1 MKKIGTY
8 LAFPLLVILIL
19 LLYGF
24 SLKRNQQ
31 KKVQKIEVQFEG
43 GENEFLTHES
53 VNKLLI
59 QNNEEFKNQPKSV
72 IDLHELENLISAN
85 PYVEEAVVF
94 LTPRGLL
101 KTQIK
106 QREPLARIITNNESY
121 YIDKY
126 GVKIPLSSNHSA
138 RVPLVLGVNS
148 FKDVKEITQLVNYF
162 FEDDFLKKEI
172 VAMKKM
178 PNDEYVFNVRS
189 GDYKINFGK
198 CVNIDKKIKKIKA
211 FYNKA
216 LLDKTIHNYK
226 TINVKYHNQVVCT
239 KQHQVGK
246 AKSLGVKRG
255 VVNNITQTIQSIQQ
269 AVDEAESVS
278 GQKIEEVVV
287 GIAGQHIR
295 SLHHSDYIT
304 RTKSDEVIEAK
315 DINDLENQVHKLV
328 MLPGEE
334 IIHVLP
340 QEFKVDSQADI
351 KEPIGMYGGRL
362 EANFHVV
369 VGQVSSIRNIGR
381 CVKSAG
387 LSLSDIT
394 LEPLASASAV
404 LSREEKEAG
413 VALIDIGGGT
423 TDLAIFKDG
432 IIRHTAVIPFGGNV
446 ITEDIKE
453 GCSIIEKQ
461 AELLKVK
468 FGSAW
473 PGENKETEIVSI
485 PGEHVYLE
493 IKNYGHETQKGKLI
507 AGIVLTGGGS
517 QLKHL
522 RQLVEYITGM
532 DARIG
537 FPNEN
542 LAGESDDNLS
552 SPSYATAVGLLMEG
566 LSKPEIERVVEEKVV
581 TEASFQPIES
591 VEKESIV
598 IEDKQVEPKR
608 RAKSFFDK
616 FTERFKEFLD
626 NAE

>member
-1 MKKIGTY
+1 MENSKIAVGLDIGTTKIVAMIGRKNEY
-8 LAFPLLVILIL
+8 D
-19 LLYGF
+19 
-24 SLKRNQQ
+24 
-31 KKVQKIEVQFEG
+31 KIEV
-43 GENEFLTHES
+43 
-53 VNKLLI
+53 
-59 QNNEEFKNQPKSV
+59 
-72 IDLHELENLISAN
+72 
-85 PYVEEAVVF
+85 
-94 LTPRGLL
+94 
-101 KTQIK
+101 
-106 QREPLARIITNNESY
+106 
-121 YIDKY
+121 
-126 GVKIPLSSNHSA
+126 
-138 RVPLVLGVNS
+138 LG
-148 FKDVKEITQLVNYF
+148 
-162 FEDDFLKKEI
+162 
-172 VAMKKM
+172 
-178 PNDEYVFNVRS
+178 
-189 GDYKINFGK
+189 
-198 CVNIDKKIKKIKA
+198 
-211 FYNKA
+211 
-216 LLDKTIHNYK
+216 
-226 TINVKYHNQVVCT
+226 
-239 KQHQVGK
+239 VGK

-255 VVNNITQTIQSIQQ
+255 VVSNITQTIQSIQQ
-269 AVDEAESVS
+269 AVEEAESVS
-278 GQKIEEVVV
+278 GQKIGDVVV

-304 RTKSDEVIEAK
+304 RSNADEVIDER
-315 DINDLENQVHKLV
+315 DIDNLVNQVHKLV

-387 LSLSDIT
+387 LDLSDIT

-404 LSREEKEAG
+404 LSQEEKEAG

-446 ITEDIKE
+446 ITDDIKE

-461 AELLKVK
+461 AELLKIK

-473 PGENKETEIVSI
+473 PGENKESEIVSI
-485 PGEHVYLE
+485 PGLRGREPKEITLKNLSKIIHARVQEIIEHVYLE

-537 FPNEN
+537 YPNEH
-542 LAGESDDNLS
+542 LAGDSEDALS

-566 LSKPEIERVVEEKVV
+566 LNSHSKEE
-581 TEASFQPIES
+581 EA
-591 VEKESIV
+591 
-598 IEDKQVEPKR
+598 VEPTVALVDEPETEVEPSPVVAQEKTKKMTR
-608 RAKSFFDK
+608 NFFKK
-616 FTERFKEFLD
+616 FTDGLKDFLD